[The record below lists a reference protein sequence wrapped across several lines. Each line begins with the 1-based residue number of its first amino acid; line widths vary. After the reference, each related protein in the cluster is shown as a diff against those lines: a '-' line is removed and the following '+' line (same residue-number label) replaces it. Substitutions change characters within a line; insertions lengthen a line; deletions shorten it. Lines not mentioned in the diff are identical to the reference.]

1 MAKAKEKKE
10 AEAPEIIE
18 TVEEVTEVTEP
29 ESKAEDFVLRKLRV
43 INRMENQAK
52 AQRLASRLLRKRK

>member
-1 MAKAKEKKE
+1 MAKAKAKKE

-18 TVEEVTEVTEP
+18 TVEEVAEVTAP
-29 ESKAEDFVLRKLRV
+29 NKAEEFVLRKLKV

-52 AQRLASRLLRKRK
+52 AKRLANRLLRKRK